1 MAMPARAAT
10 RIMTFRL
17 PVTLIEALDRYV
29 EQRRALD
36 PMVNRT
42 DALRVL
48 LIERLRE
55 LGIELGEGGKKS
67 TTTRPKNR
75 K

>member
-1 MAMPARAAT
+1 MGKPAKTAT

-17 PVTLIEALDRYV
+17 PITLIEALDRFV
-29 EQRRALD
+29 EQRRAHD

-48 LIERLRE
+48 LIERLRQLGFE
-55 LGIELGEGGKKS
+55 LREGGKRNTS
-67 TTTRPKNR
+67 IGSKNR